1 MWRENATFVCEQK
14 RRRMKLRFW
23 EKKERGFSRPSTA
36 SVPAVVFLFLL
47 FLMASTVMRET
58 VLNVQRAEGS
68 PQSPQMRLQRAQTA
82 SFVYL
87 ARADT
92 SYAPSYRT
100 REGYVLLFNDSYATP
115 RQIDDF
121 IKAEKGFAARQGRLN
136 VVFRIK
142 PDAAVGQQAQ
152 QAFKESLERALEKDT
167 IPYRTK

>member
-1 MWRENATFVCEQK
+1 
-14 RRRMKLRFW
+14 MKLKFW

-47 FLMASTVMRET
+47 FLMAATVMRET

-68 PQSPQMRLQRAQTA
+68 PQSPQMRLRRAQTA

-87 ARADT
+87 AGADT
-92 SYAPSYRT
+92 SCARPYRT
-100 REGYVLLFNDSYATP
+100 PQGYVLLFNDSYATW

-121 IKAEKGFAARQGRLN
+121 IKTEKGFAARQGRLN

-142 PDAAVGQQAQ
+142 SDATVNQSAR
-152 QAFKESLERALEKDT
+152 QAFKESLEQALERDT
-167 IPYRTK
+167 IPYRLK